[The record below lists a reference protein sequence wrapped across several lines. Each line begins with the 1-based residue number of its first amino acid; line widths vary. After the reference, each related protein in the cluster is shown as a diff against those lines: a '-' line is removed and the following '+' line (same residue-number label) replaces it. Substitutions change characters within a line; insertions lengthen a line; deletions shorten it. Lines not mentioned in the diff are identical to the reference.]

1 MQLSTIATLPNL
13 KLAWR
18 RISTGGNYSY
28 KKFFRQAS
36 YSYEVSLEENLKD
49 LRVRLL
55 AKSWR
60 PTTPERLYT
69 PKPSGLQ
76 RPITLLRIEDQIV
89 LQAIANLLS
98 KKVQPR
104 RRPHILNTVF
114 SNILDSPT
122 SIFFLRDWRR
132 TYRAFQR
139 GVEGHYRAG
148 RRWVLDFDLAAFYET
163 VSHDLLLKTAFPR
176 AHDSEDVQWIGD
188 CLAIWSSADPNS
200 AKGHGLPQGPIAS
213 DFLAE
218 VFLLPID
225 EEMVGLNGYLR
236 YVDDIRLFGTTEL
249 ELRKIA
255 VALEVRCR
263 ERGLIPQVE
272 KYSVRRAVSM
282 RDALGSLPSI
292 NDPHRDEP
300 YPRLSRSRGET
311 LLKPALGGKPLKVRD
326 KTRLRYVLFRTE
338 TSPKIS
344 RTVCTIL
351 ARHPEHVDAFAAYL
365 ARCGYNRRIVEVCLE
380 VLRTTPYEY
389 VQGHMWLL
397 LAKVQ
402 DKLRHYRP
410 VDWRGLRLR
419 ARATV
424 RDKTASLAIQW
435 GAGEYLCYAER
446 LTGFPHAKSVR
457 FVRSELAQA
466 LLAESLPV
474 SALAPSRTGCHWLK
488 SRTPE
493 PGLALV
499 RQMLFHQKKPSDLGV
514 ASRQINRT
522 TARTLRAVGLTRAR
536 GRRLD
541 VVGEI
546 IERRFGVVSG
556 GEWQRILGAEYGHAA
571 GLATRAESLFDAA
584 RSEWL
589 VTQNSFN
596 QTVFLALQRYLAA
609 AGLPGAVTIVDRK
622 GELCH
627 FGVTLDSR
635 KSFSLLH
642 PVVADGF
649 RAVNDRRNRL
659 PGAHP
664 YDKKSGA
671 RTKHLAKQERNR
683 FVATLANAYR
693 ALLLLAPP

>member
-1 MQLSTIATLPNL
+1 MQLSAIATVPNL

-18 RISTGGNYSY
+18 RISTGGNYPY
-28 KKFFRQAS
+28 KRFFRQAS
-36 YSYEVSLEENLKD
+36 YSYEVALDENLKD
-49 LRVRLL
+49 LRERLL

-89 LQAIANLLS
+89 LQAIANVLS

-104 RRPHILNTVF
+104 RQPHILNTVF

-139 GVEGHYRAG
+139 GVESHYKAG

-188 CLAIWSSADPNS
+188 CLATWSSADPTS

-225 EEMVGLNGYLR
+225 EEMSGLNGYLR

-272 KYSVRRAVSM
+272 KYSVRKAQSM

-300 YPRLSRSRGET
+300 YPRLTRSRGET
-311 LLKPALGGKPLKVRD
+311 LLKPALGSKPLKVRD

-338 TSPKIS
+338 TSPKIT

-351 ARHPEHVDAFAAYL
+351 ARHPEHVDAFATYL
-365 ARCGYNRRIVEVCLE
+365 ARCGYNRHVCEVCLE

-397 LAKVQ
+397 LAKIQ
-402 DKLRHYRP
+402 DKLRKFRP

-424 RDKTASLAIQW
+424 RDRKSSLAIQW
-435 GAGEYLCYAER
+435 GAAEYLCYAEA

-457 FVRSELAQA
+457 FVRSEIAQS
-466 LLAESLPV
+466 LLAECLPA
-474 SALAPSRTGCHWLK
+474 SALAPSRTGSLWLR
-488 SRTPE
+488 SRTAE
-493 PGLALV
+493 PGLALA
-499 RQMLFHQKKPSDLGV
+499 RQMLFHQRTPTSMGV
-514 ASRQINRT
+514 RAQQINRT
-522 TARTLRAVGLTRAR
+522 TLRTLRNLSLTRAR
-536 GRRLD
+536 SPRVDVIGEIVEQRFGLNSNGEWRRL
-541 VVGEI
+541 
-546 IERRFGVVSG
+546 
-556 GEWQRILGAEYGHAA
+556 LGREYGHAA
-571 GLATRAESLFDAA
+571 GLIARAESLFDSA

-589 VTQNSFN
+589 VAINAFN
-596 QTVFLALQRYLAA
+596 QVAFLALQSHLKT
-609 AGLPGAVTIVDRK
+609 AGLPGVVNVVHAT
-622 GELCH
+622 GELH
-627 FGVTLDSR
+627 HYGTTLDRNNAFSR
-635 KSFSLLH
+635 AH
-642 PVVADGF
+642 APIADAF
-649 RAVNDRRNRL
+649 RAVNERRNRL
-659 PGAHP
+659 KSAHP
-664 YDKKSGA
+664 YEKKSGVRA
-671 RTKHLAKQERNR
+671 RYLDKQERNR
-683 FVATLANAYR
+683 FVQKLAAAYA
-693 ALLLLAPP
+693 ALMPLAPP

>member
-1 MQLSTIATLPNL
+1 MQLSTIATIPNL

-28 KKFFRQAS
+28 KRFFRQAS
-36 YSYEVSLEENLKD
+36 YSYEVALEANLHD
-49 LRVRLL
+49 LRTRLL

-76 RPITLLRIEDQIV
+76 RPITLLRLEDQIV
-89 LQAIANLLS
+89 LQAIANVLS
-98 KKVQPR
+98 KKVQER
-104 RRPHILNTVF
+104 RHPHVLNTVF
-114 SNILDSPT
+114 SNILDSPS

-139 GVEGHYRAG
+139 GVEAHYKAG

-163 VSHDLLLKTAFPR
+163 VSHELLLKTAFPR

-188 CLAIWSSADPNS
+188 CLASWSSADPTS

-225 EEMVGLNGYLR
+225 EEMSGLSGYLR

-272 KYSVRRAVSM
+272 KYSVRKAQSL

-300 YPRLSRSRGET
+300 YPRLSRSRGEA
-311 LLKPALGGKPLKVRD
+311 LLKPALGSKPLKVRD
-326 KTRLRYVLFRTE
+326 KTRFRYVLFRTE

-365 ARCGYNRRIVEVCLE
+365 ARCGYNRRICEVCLE

-402 DKLRHYRP
+402 DKLRTYRP

-424 RDKTASLAIQW
+424 RDRTASLAIQW
-435 GAGEYLCYAER
+435 GAGEFLCYAEK
-446 LTGFPHAKSVR
+446 LTGFQHAKSVR

-466 LLAESLPV
+466 LLAESLPL
-474 SALAPSRTGCHWLK
+474 SALAPSRTGSRWLK
-488 SRTPE
+488 SKSAE
-493 PGLALV
+493 PGLALA
-499 RQMLFHQKKPSDLGV
+499 RHMLFHKKRPADLGV
-514 ASRQINRT
+514 TSRQIDRT
-522 TARTLRAVGLTRAR
+522 TVRTLRALGLTRAR
-536 GRRLD
+536 SPELD

-546 IERRFGVVSG
+546 IERRFGIVSN
-556 GEWQRILGAEYGHAA
+556 GEWRRLLGPEYGHAA
-571 GLATRAESLFDAA
+571 GLATRAASLFDSA

-589 VTQNSFN
+589 IAQNSFN
-596 QTVFLALQRYLAA
+596 QAAFLALQKHLTSV
-609 AGLPGAVTIVDRK
+609 GLPGAVTVIDKK

-627 FGVTLDSR
+627 FGVTLDQR
-635 KSFSLLH
+635 NAFSKLH
-642 PVVADGF
+642 PDIADGF

-664 YDKKSGA
+664 YEKKSGA

-683 FVATLANAYR
+683 FVATLAGTYK
-693 ALLLLAPP
+693 ALLALAPA